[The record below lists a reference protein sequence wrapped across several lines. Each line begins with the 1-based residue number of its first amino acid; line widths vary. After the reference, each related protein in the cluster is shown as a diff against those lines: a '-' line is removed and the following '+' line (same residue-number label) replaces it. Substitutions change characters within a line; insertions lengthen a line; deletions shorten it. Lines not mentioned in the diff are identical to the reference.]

1 MARAAE
7 AVKDIKFSVNVRGIH
22 WLTSNDVI
30 AHELGE
36 SCACKV
42 YLWISC
48 CIHTCNDVISHALGE
63 IHELTCSLQPP
74 APG

>member
-48 CIHTCNDVISHALGE
+48 CRSL
-63 IHELTCSLQPP
+63 LTLV
-74 APG
+74 